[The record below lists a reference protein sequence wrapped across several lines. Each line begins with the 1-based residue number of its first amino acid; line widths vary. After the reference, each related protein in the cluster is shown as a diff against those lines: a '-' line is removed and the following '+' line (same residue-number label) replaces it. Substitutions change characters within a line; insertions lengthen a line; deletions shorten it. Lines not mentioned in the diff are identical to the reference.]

1 MNAYRDSR
9 SARGILA
16 LQCEEDVKVIAPA
29 PPRYSPAELACA
41 LGLFEPTAEQAAVIA
56 APPGPLVVIAG
67 AGAGKTETMAARVV
81 WLVANGYA
89 EPGQVL
95 GLTFTRKAAG
105 QLLRRVRSRLARLAS
120 TGLTIDRPPG
130 RLPGPPPSE
139 PGRVPVASTYHAF
152 AGQLLRDYGLLAGE
166 GFQPIEPDTRLLS
179 ETELW
184 QLAFDVVNGYPG
196 ELHTDKTPAAVA
208 SMVLRLSS
216 QLAEHLVD
224 TGQLRDTYA
233 ELERLVHTLP
243 AGPYQRD
250 RGPNQ
255 WLLRMLATQ
264 TERAELVPLI
274 DALHRRMRAE
284 KVMDFGMQM
293 AYAARL
299 ASAVPQVGQH
309 LRDRYRVVLLDEYQD
324 TGYAQRI
331 VLSSLFGCGP
341 QPARDAKAP
350 PAGGGLALTA
360 VGDPIQ
366 SIYGWRGASAT
377 NLPRFTTDFPRPDG
391 TPAPVLEL
399 RTSWRNPPR
408 TLRVANAVS
417 ADARRRSVAVRALRP
432 RPNAAPGTVCC
443 ALLPDVRAEREWVAD
458 HLQRRHQRA
467 NTDGVAPPT
476 AAVLVRRNADA
487 APMADALRARGIPV
501 EVVGL
506 AGLLSIPE
514 VAEVVAMLRLVVDLT
529 AGSAAMR
536 VLTGPRW
543 RLGGRDIAALWR
555 RAVVIASAA
564 EPGAAGR
571 HGEAEPLDSVQAARS
586 SQAVSA
592 EWIAAAAGA
601 DADAA
606 GLADAIADPGPASDY
621 SAAGYRRIVAL
632 ADELTALRGHL
643 GHPLPDL
650 VAEVRRLLGVDCE
663 ARAARVGAHLR
674 GAGTSPA
681 CGGASPGG
689 PASLGWTG
697 AEHLD
702 AFADVVAGYAE
713 RAGAP
718 RTSSPASVN
727 GLLAYLDAATVVENG
742 LPPAQPVVAQNRVQ
756 VLTVHAAKGLEWQVV
771 AVPHLSVGV
780 FPSTG
785 AARTWLTDAADLP
798 PLLRGDRA
806 STGVHGVPVLD
817 TSDVTDRKQLSDKIS
832 AHRRQLEQRRVDE
845 ERRLLYVAITRA
857 EDTLLLSGHH
867 WGATGI
873 KPRGPSDFLCEL
885 KDVIDRSSADGEACG
900 VIEQWAPAPPHGE
913 RNPLRDSVVEAIWP
927 VDPLGDRRADVERGA
942 ALVAA
947 AMSVAVPDPAADA
960 DTEGWAADVDALLDE
975 RARAAHSQPRTLPS
989 QLSVSGLVDLAR
1001 DPEGAL
1007 QRLAR
1012 RLPARPDP
1020 HALLGNAFHDW
1031 VQRFYGAEQLFDL
1044 GDLPGAA
1051 DADSA
1056 QGDTQELAALQ
1067 AAFLASPWA
1076 ARTPVAV
1083 EVPFEMAIGATVVR
1097 GRIDAVFAD
1106 PDGGATVVD
1115 WKTGEA
1121 PRGPEAIRQAAVQ
1134 LGVYRLA
1141 WAALYGCP
1149 ESLVRTAFH
1158 YVRTGVTVV
1167 PDALPKPDELAAL
1180 VARSSP
1186 S

>member
-1 MNAYRDSR
+1 MTA
-9 SARGILA
+9 
-16 LQCEEDVKVIAPA
+16 IAPGL
-29 PPRYSPAELACA
+29 PRYSPAELTCA
-41 LGLFEPTAEQAAVIA
+41 LGIFEPTAEQAAVIA

-105 QLLRRVRSRLARLAS
+105 QLMRRVRSRLARLAG
-120 TGLTIDRPPG
+120 TGLAIGRPRG
-130 RLPGPPPSE
+130 RLPGPPPGES
-139 PGRVPVASTYHAF
+139 GGTPVVSTYHAF

-166 GFQPIEPDTRLLS
+166 GFQPVEPDTRLLS

-184 QLAFDVVNGYPG
+184 QLAFDAVNRYPG
-196 ELHTDKTPAAVA
+196 ELHTDKTPAAVTL
-208 SMVLRLSS
+208 MVLRLSG
-216 QLAEHLVD
+216 QLAEHLVG
-224 TGQLRDTYA
+224 TGQLRDTYT

-243 AGPYQRD
+243 AGPYQRGGRD
-250 RGPNQ
+250 SGPSQ
-255 WLLRMLATQ
+255 WLLQMLATQ
-264 TERAELVPLI
+264 TERAQLVPLI
-274 DALHRRMRAE
+274 DELHRRMRAE

-293 AYAARL
+293 AHAARL

-309 LRDRYRVVLLDEYQD
+309 LRNHYRVVLLDEYQD

-331 VLSSLFGCGP
+331 LLSSLFG
-341 QPARDAKAP
+341 
-350 PAGGGLALTA
+350 GGVDEELTLTA

-408 TLRVANAVS
+408 ALRVANAVS

-432 RPNAAPGTVCC
+432 RPNAAPGTVRCT
-443 ALLPDVRAEREWVAD
+443 LLPGVRAEREWVAD
-458 HLQRRHQRA
+458 HLQRRYQQA
-467 NTDGVAPPT
+467 STDGVAPPT
-476 AAVLVRRNADA
+476 AAVLLRRNADA

-514 VAEVVAMLRLVVDLT
+514 VADVVATLRLVADPT
-529 AGSAAMR
+529 AGAAAMR

-555 RAVVIASAA
+555 RAVAIASAA

-571 HGEAEPLDSVQAARS
+571 HESLRPIGGVQAERS
-586 SQAVSA
+586 DQAGPA
-592 EWIAAAAGA
+592 EQIAEAAGVEA
-601 DADAA
+601 DTAC
-606 GLADAIADPGPASDY
+606 LADAIADPGPANDY

-632 ADELTALRGHL
+632 ADELSTLRGHL

-650 VAEVRRLLGVDCE
+650 VAEVRWLLGVDCE
-663 ARAARVGAHLR
+663 VRAAQAGAPP
-674 GAGTSPA
+674 S
-681 CGGASPGG
+681 G
-689 PASLGWTG
+689 PASSGWTG
-697 AEHLD
+697 TEHLD

-713 RAGAP
+713 RAGAATTP
-718 RTSSPASVN
+718 SPASVG
-727 GLLAYLDAATVVENG
+727 GLLAYLDAATVAENG

-756 VLTVHAAKGLEWQVV
+756 ILTVHAAKGLEWQVV
-771 AVPHLSVGV
+771 AVPHLSAGV
-780 FPSTG
+780 FPST
-785 AARTWLTDAADLP
+785 ASARTWLTDAADLP

-806 STGVHGVPVLD
+806 STGVQGVPVLD

-832 AHRRQLEQRRVDE
+832 AHRRQLGQRRADE

-885 KDVIDRSSADGEACG
+885 KDVIDRSAAGGEACG
-900 VIEQWAPAPPHGE
+900 VIEQWSPAPPAGE
-913 RNPLRDSVVEAIWP
+913 RNPLRDSVVEAMWP

-947 AMSVAVPDPAADA
+947 AMSVAAPDAADDA

-975 RARAAHSQPRTLPS
+975 RARAAHSPPRTLPS

-1001 DPEGAL
+1001 DPDGAM
-1007 QRLAR
+1007 QRLTR

-1051 DADSA
+1051 DAGTA
-1056 QGDTQELAALQ
+1056 PGDDQELAALQ

-1115 WKTGEA
+1115 WKTGE
-1121 PRGPEAIRQAAVQ
+1121 PPHGPEATRQAAVQ

-1141 WAALYGCP
+1141 WAALQGCP

-1158 YVRTGVTVV
+1158 HVRNGVTVV
-1167 PDALPKPDELAAL
+1167 PEALPNPDELAAL
-1180 VARSSP
+1180 VARAAP
-1186 S
+1186 AG

>member
-1 MNAYRDSR
+1 MTATAS
-9 SARGILA
+9 GL
-16 LQCEEDVKVIAPA
+16 
-29 PPRYSPAELACA
+29 PRYSPAELACA
-41 LGLFEPTAEQAAVIA
+41 LGIFEPTAEQAAVIA

-105 QLLRRVRSRLARLAS
+105 QLMRRVRSRLARLAG
-120 TGLTIDRPPG
+120 TGLAIGCPPG
-130 RLPGPPPSE
+130 RLPGPPPGES
-139 PGRVPVASTYHAF
+139 GGTPVVSTYHAF
-152 AGQLLRDYGLLAGE
+152 AGQLLRDYGLLAGK
-166 GFQPIEPDTRLLS
+166 GFQPVEPDARLLS

-184 QLAFDVVNGYPG
+184 QLAFDTVNRYPG
-196 ELHTDKTPAAVA
+196 ELHTDKTPAAVTL
-208 SMVLRLSS
+208 MVLRLSG

-224 TGQLRDTYA
+224 TGQLRDTYT

-243 AGPYQRD
+243 AGPHQRGGRD
-250 RGPNQ
+250 SGPNQ
-255 WLLRMLATQ
+255 WLLQMLATQ
-264 TERAELVPLI
+264 TERAQLVPLI

-293 AYAARL
+293 AHAARL

-331 VLSSLFGCGP
+331 VLSSLFG
-341 QPARDAKAP
+341 
-350 PAGGGLALTA
+350 GGVDEELTLTA

-408 TLRVANAVS
+408 ALRVANAVS

-458 HLQRRHQRA
+458 HLQRRYQQA
-467 NTDGVAPPT
+467 STDGVAPPT

-514 VAEVVAMLRLVVDLT
+514 VADVVATLRLVADPT
-529 AGSAAMR
+529 AGAAAMR

-555 RAVVIASAA
+555 RAVAIASAA
-564 EPGAAGR
+564 EPGAGM
-571 HGEAEPLDSVQAARS
+571 AE
-586 SQAVSA
+586 
-592 EWIAAAAGA
+592 AGA
-601 DADAA
+601 ETDTAC
-606 GLADAIADPGPASDY
+606 LADALADPGPASDY
-621 SAAGYRRIVAL
+621 SVAGYRRIVAL
-632 ADELTALRGHL
+632 ADELSTLRGHL

-650 VAEVRRLLGVDCE
+650 VAEVRWLLGVDCE
-663 ARAARVGAHLR
+663 VRAAQAGAPFSGR
-674 GAGTSPA
+674 GS
-681 CGGASPGG
+681 S
-689 PASLGWTG
+689 GWTG
-697 AEHLD
+697 TEHLD
-702 AFADVVAGYAE
+702 DFADVVAGYAE
-713 RAGAP
+713 RAGAA
-718 RTSSPASVN
+718 TTLSPASVG
-727 GLLAYLDAATVVENG
+727 GLLAYLDAATAVENG

-756 VLTVHAAKGLEWQVV
+756 ILTVHAAKGLEWQVV
-771 AVPHLSVGV
+771 AVPQLSAGV
-780 FPSTG
+780 FPST
-785 AARTWLTDAADLP
+785 ASARTWLTDAADLP
-798 PLLRGDRA
+798 PLLRGDRVSA
-806 STGVHGVPVLD
+806 GVYGVPVLD

-832 AHRRQLEQRRVDE
+832 AHRRQLGQRRADE

-885 KDVIDRSSADGEACG
+885 KDVIDRSAADGEACG
-900 VIEQWAPAPPHGE
+900 VIEQWSSAPPAGE

-947 AMSVAVPDPAADA
+947 AMSVAVPDAADDA
-960 DTEGWAADVDALLDE
+960 EGWVADVDALLDE
-975 RARAAHSQPRTLPS
+975 RARAAYLPPRTLPG

-1001 DPEGAL
+1001 DPDGAM
-1007 QRLAR
+1007 QRLTR
-1012 RLPARPDP
+1012 RLPTRPDP

-1051 DADSA
+1051 DAGTA
-1056 QGDTQELAALQ
+1056 PGDDRELAALQ

-1115 WKTGEA
+1115 WKTGE
-1121 PRGPEAIRQAAVQ
+1121 PPHGPEAIRQAAVQ

-1141 WAALYGCP
+1141 WAALQGCP

-1158 YVRTGVTVV
+1158 HVRNGVTVV
-1167 PDALPKPDELAAL
+1167 PEALPNPDELAAL
-1180 VARSSP
+1180 VARAAP
-1186 S
+1186 AG